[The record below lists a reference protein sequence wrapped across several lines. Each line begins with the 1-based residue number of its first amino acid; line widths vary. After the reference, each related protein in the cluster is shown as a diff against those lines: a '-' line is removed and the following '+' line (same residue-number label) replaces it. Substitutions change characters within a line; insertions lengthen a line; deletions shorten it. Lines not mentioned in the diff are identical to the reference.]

1 MTATAI
7 VQLQF
12 MTAAEVCAAA
22 PLGAIIRYT
31 DLAPEP
37 PLRFKNKHAVWRR
50 SNAQGRLI
58 SVTPGENGHPGHF
71 TLHEGDFGTGKTV
84 ILTIRKTFALDS
96 SLGFAIAQMPAPGSV
111 AVLTAWND
119 IPELQHLAAN
129 LQDAAD
135 WMRTNQH
142 HGAYL
147 EPVLACTQRAQ

>member
-7 VQLQF
+7 AQLQL

-22 PLGAIIRYT
+22 PLGAVIRYT
-31 DLAPEP
+31 DLVPEP

-58 SVTPGENGHPGHF
+58 SVTPGKNGHPGHF
-71 TLHEGDFGTGKTV
+71 TLHEGDFGTANTV
-84 ILTIRKTFALDS
+84 VISFRKTFSLDS
-96 SLGFAIAQMPAPGSV
+96 SLGFAIAHMPAPGSV

-129 LQDAAD
+129 QQDAED
-135 WMRTNQH
+135 WMRTHQH
-142 HGAYL
+142 NGAYL
-147 EPVLACTQRAQ
+147 QPICA